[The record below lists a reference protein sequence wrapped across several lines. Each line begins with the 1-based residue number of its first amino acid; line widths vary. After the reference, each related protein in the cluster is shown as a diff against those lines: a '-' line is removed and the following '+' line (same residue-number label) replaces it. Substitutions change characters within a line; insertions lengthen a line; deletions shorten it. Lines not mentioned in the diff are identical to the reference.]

1 MIENNT
7 PLSNWER
14 TIISTLLL
22 QPEYL
27 GNIQKF
33 IFPKDFKTS
42 KYQAVYIAIQE
53 LSKRNIIPD
62 VPMITD
68 FLAHRKVLESL
79 GGVLFI
85 QQLKNE
91 AESVS
96 EEQFNAYTK
105 KLLSN
110 INREKTKKELK
121 EALSELENPEI
132 QLQQFVNSL
141 FEKIDFVNAESPETF
156 ETISKSAEEV
166 FKEIELK
173 ESGALPEFAGISTGY
188 PTLDKITK
196 GLKGGEV
203 TIIAARPGV
212 GKTAFALNLATNAA
226 LITKK
231 PILYYS
237 LEMSNKMIS
246 KRVISIISGIP
257 QEAIQTAKLDEKE
270 KALLLATKKIIEHVN
285 IELKNTGVITSQSI
299 SSEVK
304 KYHKK
309 TPVGAVVIDYLQLIS
324 SDNKENRTQQISE
337 ISRNLKLL
345 ATELDIPVIALSQ
358 MSRSSEQ
365 RQNKRPLLSD
375 LRESG
380 AIEQDASLIAFIQQ
394 EEALDFEN
402 DEALDEECESI
413 SQSFPTLTTLI
424 VAKNRSGELKD
435 IKFNFHKNIQRFK
448 EITEGVNPSLI
459 NQNENNQLLNYAT
472 AIDEL
477 EIISNNNHSQ
487 KTQIVPHQES
497 GILYAVETL
506 TDDGKKQLLENVK
519 KYIYNRDHIP
529 IKYLTVNDE
538 QINEDA
544 IISLNNILSSKHGLF
559 LYGNTDKALSYALD
573 YMNSQMTTEPSILD
587 EIKYI
592 NYLNFKD
599 SINFENRGQV
609 MQGLIFRKLLIIDNF
624 GLDQM
629 SNRFS
634 KEVLISLLKTRQDN
648 QLSTFIISPHNL
660 SEIESGLFADE
671 HDSKTAEYITDLIR
685 NYEVQKI

>member
-1 MIENNT
+1 MPPTMNQEET
-7 PLSNWER
+7 TKPL
-14 TIISTLLL
+14 
-22 QPEYL
+22 
-27 GNIQKF
+27 
-33 IFPKDFKTS
+33 
-42 KYQAVYIAIQE
+42 
-53 LSKRNIIPD
+53 
-62 VPMITD
+62 
-68 FLAHRKVLESL
+68 
-79 GGVLFI
+79 
-85 QQLKNE
+85 
-91 AESVS
+91 
-96 EEQFNAYTK
+96 EQFGTDITALAREGKLDPVIGRDEEIRRTMQILSRRTK
-105 KLLSN
+105 N
-110 INREKTKKELK
+110 
-121 EALSELENPEI
+121 NPVLI
-132 QLQQFVNSL
+132 
-141 FEKIDFVNAESPETF
+141 
-156 ETISKSAEEV
+156 
-166 FKEIELK
+166 
-173 ESGALPEFAGISTGY
+173 
-188 PTLDKITK
+188 
-196 GLKGGEV
+196 GE
-203 TIIAARPGV
+203 PGV

-246 KRVISIISGIP
+246 ERVISIISGIP

-424 VAKNRSGELKD
+424 IAKNRSGELKD

-459 NQNENNQLLNYAT
+459 NQNENNN
-472 AIDEL
+472 EL
-477 EIISNNNHSQ
+477 TEH
-487 KTQIVPHQES
+487 KTP
-497 GILYAVETL
+497 
-506 TDDGKKQLLENVK
+506 K
-519 KYIYNRDHIP
+519 R
-529 IKYLTVNDE
+529 
-538 QINEDA
+538 
-544 IISLNNILSSKHGLF
+544 
-559 LYGNTDKALSYALD
+559 
-573 YMNSQMTTEPSILD
+573 
-587 EIKYI
+587 
-592 NYLNFKD
+592 
-599 SINFENRGQV
+599 RR
-609 MQGLIFRKLLIIDNF
+609 LI
-624 GLDQM
+624 Q
-629 SNRFS
+629 
-634 KEVLISLLKTRQDN
+634 
-648 QLSTFIISPHNL
+648 
-660 SEIESGLFADE
+660 
-671 HDSKTAEYITDLIR
+671 
-685 NYEVQKI
+685 